1 MFDKERKK
9 IEEAIQKWI
18 TEYVLSE
25 SFKTKK
31 GKGIK
36 EVDKVEFKN
45 LDFEEDSDFRNK
57 VYIYP
62 VRMYVRAWGD
72 SPLSKPRCDLDLKV
86 NKQLI
91 LKYNAETEEYEIL
104 NQNEVA
110 ILDFTP
116 W

>member
-1 MFDKERKK
+1 MFNKERKK

-25 SFKTKK
+25 DFKTKK
-31 GKGIK
+31 GKRIK
-36 EVDKVEFKN
+36 EIESIEFKDLN
-45 LDFEEDSDFRNK
+45 FEEDSDFRNE

-62 VRMYVRAWGD
+62 VRMFVRAWGD

-86 NKQLI
+86 NKQLV
-91 LKYNAETEEYEIL
+91 LKYNNETEEYEIL

-110 ILDFTP
+110 VLDYTP
-116 W
+116 L